1 MAMPDTAQD
10 SGPAAPPNA
19 RRRID
24 RVIAADFLTDVG
36 ERPLTEVRGMRDD
49 CRLEEARVS
58 FARRLLQ
65 ARLDIVRA
73 EMARRADGGK
83 GDLLQSLPDILADET
98 MPTTLGDARSVPFYE
113 PFGDDERARR
123 NSDDLMGDPSLG
135 QLPDLDDAELVAL
148 VDSLASEE
156 RGVSEIR
163 RRLLEHLDALQ
174 GELIRRYTSGG
185 VDTEGILGGDR

>member
-1 MAMPDTAQD
+1 MADTAQD
-10 SGPAAPPNA
+10 SGRAAPPRA

-24 RVIAADFLTDVG
+24 RVIAADFLAG
-36 ERPLTEVRGMRDD
+36 IEERSLAEVRAMRDD

-58 FARRLLQ
+58 FARRMLQ

-73 EMARRADGGK
+73 EVARRAEGGT

-98 MPTTLGDARSVPFYE
+98 LPTTLGDARSVPFYE
-113 PFGDDERARR
+113 PFTEGDTRR
-123 NSDDLMGDPSLG
+123 NTDDLMGDPSLG
-135 QLPDLDDAELVAL
+135 QLPDLDDEELVAL
-148 VDSLASEE
+148 VDTLAAEE

-174 GELIRRYTSGG
+174 AELIRRYTTGG
-185 VDTEGILGGDR
+185 VDTEGILGGER

>member
-1 MAMPDTAQD
+1 MADTAQD
-10 SGPAAPPNA
+10 SGPVTPSRA

-24 RVIAADFLTDVG
+24 RVIASDFLTRIS
-36 ERPLTEVRGMRDD
+36 ERSSAEVRAMRDD

-73 EMARRADGGK
+73 EVARRAEGGS
-83 GDLLQSLPDILADET
+83 GDLLQSLPDILADE
-98 MPTTLGDARSVPFYE
+98 MLPTTLGDSRSVPLYE
-113 PFGDDERARR
+113 PFAEGDERARR
-123 NSDDLMGDPSLG
+123 NSDELMGDASLG
-135 QLPDLDDAELVAL
+135 QLPDLEDAELVAL
-148 VDSLASEE
+148 VDSLAAEE

-174 GELIRRYTSGG
+174 AELIRRYTTGG
-185 VDTEGILGGDR
+185 VDTEGILGGER